1 MKKLIRIVE
10 EMTPAEAQAKKSA
23 IALAQEKIKDGTKQL
38 QTAKSPLEKKAAQ
51 DALVAAKEDLTQ
63 ASATQENISEEIRK
77 YTTQESAAVG
87 KAVAKSLVKV
97 LRAQGDEISKLK
109 LTGIGVDKF
118 NIHVEYGNDKGVDT
132 FKFDLNPE
140 GTAIILDLGSEP
152 MELVDFVITQGN
164 TVSLPTPEL
173 EDKLSDAMKKYVAE
187 PTDPSQFAKELNEK
201 LDPVGKEDKEKIK
214 QIKSA
219 IQKGD
224 KSYDVTYTDGSTA
237 KIYVSH
243 DDWDSINN
251 KYGKLNE
258 EKAIVG
264 QELVDYIMKKWDWS
278 EEKTL
283 KFLADKLGNRQ
294 AVDETETPE
303 GGIDQGGDLDVGHQD
318 DEPNMLKKDIY
329 DIAVYAAKLYKQ
341 LDKYDQVDG
350 EVDFPHWW
358 QAKVIKARD
367 FISSAQHYLEAEE
380 KQPIIDALALQEG
393 KQTEAELK
401 DKWREWNKKHPKDQI
416 DWNEYREEHEDELMQ
431 EEEEY
436 VGDPDRGNKILDK
449 ANPENVA
456 RIIRGEELEETKKV
470 HKTVNEEKSTCCGKC
485 GRKHVKGTK
494 CKTPYLKGADHCR
507 NK

>member
-1 MKKLIRIVE
+1 MK
-10 EMTPAEAQAKKSA
+10 
-23 IALAQEKIKDGTKQL
+23 
-38 QTAKSPLEKKAAQ
+38 
-51 DALVAAKEDLTQ
+51 
-63 ASATQENISEEIRK
+63 N
-77 YTTQESAAVG
+77 
-87 KAVAKSLVKV
+87 
-97 LRAQGDEISKLK
+97 
-109 LTGIGVDKF
+109 
-118 NIHVEYGNDKGVDT
+118 
-132 FKFDLNPE
+132 
-140 GTAIILDLGSEP
+140 
-152 MELVDFVITQGN
+152 
-164 TVSLPTPEL
+164 
-173 EDKLSDAMKKYVAE
+173 
-187 PTDPSQFAKELNEK
+187 
-201 LDPVGKEDKEKIK
+201 
-214 QIKSA
+214 
-219 IQKGD
+219 
-224 KSYDVTYTDGSTA
+224 
-237 KIYVSH
+237 
-243 DDWDSINN
+243 
-251 KYGKLNE
+251 
-258 EKAIVG
+258 
-264 QELVDYIMKKWDWS
+264 WDWS

-283 KFLADKLGNRQ
+283 KFLADKFGNRQ